1 MIPNVESPMVLLV
14 DDEEPILASSSTLL
28 RSHGFQNV
36 KTLQDSRGLLPALQK
51 CSCGVVVLDLFMP
64 HLSGQ
69 ELLPLLCRDFPE
81 IPVLVMTAADEVQ
94 LAVECMRA
102 GAYDYLV
109 KPVENARF
117 VGVVRRALENF
128 SMQEQIG
135 RLKEKLFNQ
144 RLDHAEAF
152 GEIVTASPKMLNIF
166 RYIEAVASL
175 RQPVLITGETGTG
188 KELIARAIHRLSG
201 LQGAFV
207 PINVAGLDDH
217 FFADTLFGHKKG
229 AFTGADGHRAGLITQ
244 AAGGTLFL
252 DEIGDLKEASQV
264 KLLRLLQE
272 REYHPL
278 GSDLVK
284 KSDARIVVATHQS
297 LREQVQA
304 GTFRK
309 DLFYRLCAHHIQ
321 VPPLRQRQEDIPL
334 LLNHFLAKA
343 AADMNCP
350 SPPFP
355 PQLLTLLAGYSFPGN
370 VRELEG
376 MVFDALA
383 RQRAGMLSLASFRA
397 ATGQKEDPP
406 VLSELPDR
414 SEVGSLY
421 QMFGRFPTLK
431 EMDRF
436 LIGAAMS
443 LAQDNQGMAAALLG
457 ISRQALNQRLHRS
470 GQS

>member
-1 MIPNVESPMVLLV
+1 
-14 DDEEPILASSSTLL
+14 
-28 RSHGFQNV
+28 
-36 KTLQDSRGLLPALQK
+36 
-51 CSCGVVVLDLFMP
+51 
-64 HLSGQ
+64 
-69 ELLPLLCRDFPE
+69 
-81 IPVLVMTAADEVQ
+81 
-94 LAVECMRA
+94 
-102 GAYDYLV
+102 
-109 KPVENARF
+109 
-117 VGVVRRALENF
+117 
-128 SMQEQIG
+128 
-135 RLKEKLFNQ
+135 
-144 RLDHAEAF
+144 
-152 GEIVTASPKMLNIF
+152 
-166 RYIEAVASL
+166 
-175 RQPVLITGETGTG
+175 
-188 KELIARAIHRLSG
+188 
-201 LQGAFV
+201 
-207 PINVAGLDDH
+207 
-217 FFADTLFGHKKG
+217 
-229 AFTGADGHRAGLITQ
+229 
-244 AAGGTLFL
+244 
-252 DEIGDLKEASQV
+252 
-264 KLLRLLQE
+264 LQE

-309 DLFYRLCAHHIQ
+309 DLFYRLCSHHIQ

-343 AADMNCP
+343 AAEMNCP